1 MRINLSTKKRMRN
14 MLFVTFLIIILL
26 IVRLGFIQL
35 INGRKLSDMAYE
47 QQTLDRTINP
57 KRGTIY
63 DATGQVLAQ
72 SSTVETV
79 SVNPGNIA
87 KEDKEKVAKKL

>member
-1 MRINLSTKKRMRN
+1 

-57 KRGTIY
+57 KRGKIGR
-63 DATGQVLAQ
+63 ASCRERV
-72 SSTVETV
+72 
-79 SVNPGNIA
+79 
-87 KEDKEKVAKKL
+87 